1 MKGNL
6 WRRRGAQTSSGIE
19 RVLGASR
26 TRPVLAIEVVAS
38 SQEQRRCDAGR
49 DGSSQRA
56 AEASGETDHGVTPIR
71 SPWKGGYSQ
80 PYSRSTHGGR
90 VGPLPGPSSRELL
103 CILHWTHWNEVGPKW
118 YSD

>member
-71 SPWKGGYSQ
+71 SPWKGGYS
-80 PYSRSTHGGR
+80 PALFSVDTRGACRAASW
-90 VGPLPGPSSRELL
+90 SFFA
-103 CILHWTHWNEVGPKW
+103 
-118 YSD
+118 